1 MKKLKI
7 CAVIPARS
15 VSKTIKNKNIIKILG
30 HPLFAYSIGIAKKSK
45 FIDKVVFTSDSNH
58 YLNLASKY
66 KPDILHK
73 RSKKNS
79 SDKATDLD
87 FLKEIINYLDKKKNY
102 NPDLIVLLRGNCA
115 TRNIKNLNKGINLF
129 KKNLKKYTSMRS
141 VTKMSETS
149 FKTFEIQSN
158 KLKGILF
165 KSFNAEKINRPKEM
179 FPETFAGDGYL
190 DIVKT
195 KLILRNKLHGNAVMP
210 FFHDDICVDVD
221 YPHDLNY
228 TKFVLK
234 NYKYFLPNYAS
245 K

>member
-1 MKKLKI
+1 M
-7 CAVIPARS
+7 
-15 VSKTIKNKNIIKILG
+15 
-30 HPLFAYSIGIAKKSK
+30 IA
-45 FIDKVVFTSDSNH
+45 KVVFTSDSNH

-179 FPETFAGDGYL
+179 FPETFAGM
-190 DIVKT
+190 VT
-195 KLILRNKLHGNAVMP
+195 
-210 FFHDDICVDVD
+210 
-221 YPHDLNY
+221 
-228 TKFVLK
+228 
-234 NYKYFLPNYAS
+234 
-245 K
+245 

>member
-15 VSKTIKNKNIIKILG
+15 GSKTIKNKNIIKILG

-87 FLKEIINYLDKKKNY
+87 FLKEIINYLDKK
-102 NPDLIVLLRGNCA
+102 
-115 TRNIKNLNKGINLF
+115 
-129 KKNLKKYTSMRS
+129 
-141 VTKMSETS
+141 E
-149 FKTFEIQSN
+149 
-158 KLKGILF
+158 KL
-165 KSFNAEKINRPKEM
+165 
-179 FPETFAGDGYL
+179 
-190 DIVKT
+190 
-195 KLILRNKLHGNAVMP
+195 
-210 FFHDDICVDVD
+210 
-221 YPHDLNY
+221 
-228 TKFVLK
+228 
-234 NYKYFLPNYAS
+234 
-245 K
+245 